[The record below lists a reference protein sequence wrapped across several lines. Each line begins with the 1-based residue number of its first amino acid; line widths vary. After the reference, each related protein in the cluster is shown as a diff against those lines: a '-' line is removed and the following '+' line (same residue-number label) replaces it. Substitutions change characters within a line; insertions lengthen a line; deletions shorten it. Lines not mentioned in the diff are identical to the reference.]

1 MDIPT
6 GFPATL
12 WSFLTFLPFFIL
24 LFLLGIIKGVIF
36 CPVVCLVMTI
46 GNSAV
51 IFGLWPAHVIWTYV
65 CVVRAK
71 RLGPTL
77 KAILCMGLPVPLI
90 LWPLV
95 GLIGSILAG
104 LGYGLFTPLVAT
116 FEAIG
121 EEHENKFVDCILSGT
136 WSTVK
141 GSFTVV
147 RDVTDTCFHSYFSLM
162 DDLREQPP
170 KNGSPLDIKL
180 LELPGSFLVGLLGVI
195 VDVPMILLIALWKSP
210 YMLFKGW
217 HQLLHDLIGREGPF
231 LETVCVPF
239 AGLAILLWPLV
250 VIAAV
255 LSAFVSSFF
264 LGFYAAVV
272 VYQESSI
279 KLGLAYV
286 VSAIALFDEYSNDF
300 LYMQEGSC
308 FPRPKYR
315 SQSMPLS
322 GTLSR
327 RYSLGK
333 DGSYGRSGSISP
345 GNKMSGPQRTKS
357 LKKNIQEM
365 KPMQMWDNLFE
376 SYECN
381 GKTLVEENVIKISDI
396 EEWNR
401 TAKCKILSVGLPAY
415 SILQNLICS
424 AKNDSAGFMFTDGTE
439 ITAISRT
446 EDRLFEWFFEPLMI
460 IKEQIKAEQLQESEE
475 LYLSKLVLLS
485 GFPDR
490 MKAWQNG
497 GIPPADDVRRAE
509 LEALSRRLRGIAGSI
524 SIMPTF
530 RRRFQHVVK
539 NLHPV
544 AVERVSSSVHSRDSI
559 AESNISEG
567 GSKSRN
573 RIGRLFSQKSGGRKE
588 HTSDITRQEINRY
601 NDEGI

>member
-1 MDIPT
+1 MDIPS

-12 WSFLTFLPFFIL
+12 WSFLSFLPFFIL
-24 LFLLGIIKGVIF
+24 LFLLGIIKGAIF
-36 CPVVCLVMTI
+36 CPVVWLVITI

-71 RLGPTL
+71 RLGPNL
-77 KAILCMGLPVPLI
+77 KAVLCIGLPVPLI

-95 GLIGSILAG
+95 GLTGSILVG

-121 EEHENKFVDCILSGT
+121 EEHENKFVDCILKGT

-180 LELPGSFLVGLLGVI
+180 LELPGSLLVGLLGVI
-195 VDVPMILLIALWKSP
+195 VDVPMIVLIALWKSP
-210 YMLFKGW
+210 YMLLKGW
-217 HQLLHDLIGREGPF
+217 HRLVHDLIGREGPF

-286 VSAIALFDEYSNDF
+286 VSALALFDEYANDF
-300 LYMQEGSC
+300 LYMREGSC

-315 SQSMPLS
+315 SQNMPLS

-327 RYSLGK
+327 RYSLSKEGSNGK
-333 DGSYGRSGSISP
+333 SGSISP
-345 GNKMSGPQRTKS
+345 GNEMPGPQRSKS
-357 LKKNIQEM
+357 LKKSIQEM
-365 KPMQMWDNLFE
+365 KTMQMWDHLFE
-376 SYECN
+376 SYERYGRN
-381 GKTLVEENVIKISDI
+381 LVGDNIIKLSDI
-396 EEWNR
+396 EEWNH

-415 SILQNLICS
+415 SILQNLLCS
-424 AKNDSAGFMFTDGTE
+424 AKHDSAGFRFTDGTE
-439 ITAISRT
+439 ITAMNRT
-446 EDRLFEWFFEPLMI
+446 GDRLFEWFFEPLMI
-460 IKEQIKAEQLQESEE
+460 IKEQIKAEQLEESEE

-497 GIPPADDVRRAE
+497 GIPPPDDVRRAE
-509 LEALSRRLRGIAGSI
+509 LEALSRRLQGIAASI

-530 RRRFQHVVK
+530 RRRFQNVVR

-544 AVERVSSSVHSRDSI
+544 AVESVSSSVHRQGSI
-559 AESNISEG
+559 AESNISEV

-573 RIGRLFSQKSGGRKE
+573 RISRLFSQKSGGRKE
-588 HTSDITRQEINRY
+588 HSSDMTMQERNRY
-601 NDEGI
+601 NDEAV